1 MTSPSRASTTF
12 RDWWNDPVDHYWVL
26 NFLRPRGYLRPLRLL
41 IGMGG
46 VVMGVALVLVQF
58 TPLTEPVAL
67 SRAIEVNEAFRIL
80 RDPVRRAEKLFEQQ
94 GIPTGE
100 ASQSKASPALL
111 MEMME
116 AREELAEA
124 ARDKKL
130 ERVVALGAAMQ
141 KREGALVEK
150 LAQAFAAAGSDKQK
164 LAEAESILGELRYA
178 KRYLDEVAAF
188 EEALTE

>member
-1 MTSPSRASTTF
+1 MDPFAILGLDPRFDLDASLLEERHRELSRVLHPDKHAGASGSE
-12 RDWWNDPVDHYWVL
+12 R
-26 NFLRPRGYLRPLRLL
+26 R
-41 IGMGG
+41 MS
-46 VVMGVALVLVQF
+46 
-58 TPLTEPVAL
+58 L

-80 RDPVRRAEKLFEQQ
+80 KDPIRRAEKLFEQS

-116 AREELAEA
+116 AREELADA
-124 ARDKKL
+124 ARAKKL
-130 ERVVALGAAMQ
+130 DKVVALGAAMQ
-141 KREGALVEK
+141 ERQAKLVAR
-150 LAQAFAAAGSDKQK
+150 LARDLAAAGADRAS
-164 LAEAESILGELRYA
+164 LLEAEKVLGELRYA

>member
-1 MTSPSRASTTF
+1 MDPFATLGLEPRFDLDASLLEERHRELSRVLHPDKHVGSAASE
-12 RDWWNDPVDHYWVL
+12 R
-26 NFLRPRGYLRPLRLL
+26 R
-41 IGMGG
+41 M
-46 VVMGVALVLVQF
+46 
-58 TPLTEPVAL
+58 AL

-100 ASQSKASPALL
+100 ASQSKAPPALL

-141 KREGALVEK
+141 KREGALVDK

>member
-1 MTSPSRASTTF
+1 MDPFAVLGLEPRFDLDASALEERHRELSRVLHPDKHAGGAASE
-12 RDWWNDPVDHYWVL
+12 R
-26 NFLRPRGYLRPLRLL
+26 R
-41 IGMGG
+41 M
-46 VVMGVALVLVQF
+46 
-58 TPLTEPVAL
+58 AL

-80 RDPVRRAEKLFEQQ
+80 KDPVRRAQTLFEQQ

-100 ASQSKASPALL
+100 ASQAKASPALL

-116 AREELAEA
+116 AREELADA
-124 ARDKKL
+124 ARAKKL
-130 ERVVALGAAMQ
+130 DKIVALGAAMQ
-141 KREGALVEK
+141 KREAALVTK

-164 LAEAESILGELRYA
+164 LGEAEAILGELRYA